1 MKNRPT
7 TVILALTFA
16 ALAIIIGTGC
26 GRHDTAA
33 ISIAG
38 STTMEPLTSTLV
50 RVYGEATRKHVVIS
64 ANGSHTGIS
73 ALIDGRCD
81 IAESSTKI
89 SPEELESAHGKG
101 ITIKEFIIAKGMIV
115 PIVHRS
121 NPVRDISLE
130 RLRLI
135 YTGNIRD
142 WSGLGGQGVIDAV
155 GRDGFS
161 GTYDVWKRIVL
172 KGVEPAR
179 EVKGMPSTTMVLAHV
194 ARHENAIG
202 YVEYAYLNPDVRAL
216 RIDGTD
222 AASLFDG
229 KNMRYPLVRELYY
242 YVTEKGFKGD
252 VKKFIIFSLSK
263 EGQEAA
269 KRAGFIPVGPT
280 R

>member
-1 MKNRPT
+1 MKKQPKF
-7 TVILALTFA
+7 VIMALTFT

-26 GRHDTAA
+26 GKRDTAA

-50 RVYGEATRKHVVIS
+50 RVYGETTGKHVTIS

-89 SPEELESAHGKG
+89 TGAELKSAGEKG
-101 ITIKEFIIAKGMIV
+101 ITIKEFVIAKGMIV
-115 PIVHRS
+115 PIVHRM

-142 WSGLGGQGVIDAV
+142 WSGLGGQGVVDAV

-172 KGVEPAR
+172 RGGEPAR

-194 ARHENAIG
+194 ARHENSIG
-202 YVEYAYLNPDVRAL
+202 YVEYAYLNPDVRA
-216 RIDGTD
+216 
-222 AASLFDG
+222 
-229 KNMRYPLVRELYY
+229 
-242 YVTEKGFKGD
+242 
-252 VKKFIIFSLSK
+252 
-263 EGQEAA
+263 
-269 KRAGFIPVGPT
+269 
-280 R
+280 